1 MSSEFPASGT
11 ARAGRGE
18 QGTMLGDRERLVA
31 VGGERVAP
39 RVYLLAERE
48 NGRCAVRRTFRGG
61 GKIWILCG
69 RARTRHD
76 ERRVRTC
83 VVMRTDTEIEI
94 VRRVGQR

>member
-48 NGRCAVRRTFRGG
+48 NGRCAAAVRRTFRGG

-69 RARTRHD
+69 RARTR
-76 ERRVRTC
+76 RAGRC
-83 VVMRTDTEIEI
+83 GACAAM
-94 VRRVGQR
+94 

>member
-39 RVYLLAERE
+39 RVYLLAESE
-48 NGRCAVRRTFRGG
+48 KTAGAQLRCVARFAVVERYGF
-61 GKIWILCG
+61 LCG
-69 RARTRHD
+69 RAHTRHD

-83 VVMRTDTEIEI
+83 VVLRTD
-94 VRRVGQR
+94 RDCAAWGQA

>member
-39 RVYLLAERE
+39 RVYLLAESE
-48 NGRCAVRRTFRGG
+48 KTAGAQLRCVARFAVV
-61 GKIWILCG
+61 
-69 RARTRHD
+69 
-76 ERRVRTC
+76 ERYGFC
-83 VVMRTDTEIEI
+83 VDAHTHVTMS
-94 VRRVGQR
+94 VACAHASY